1 MVWAVSLSTTD
12 LITRSPTAALE
23 VPAFGVW
30 LGLVA
35 CKALSPSSALPPG
48 LNMRR

>member
-1 MVWAVSLSTTD
+1 MVWAVSLLTTD

-35 CKALSPSSALPPG
+35 YKALSPSSALPPG
-48 LNMRR
+48 LNMQR